1 MALSNDPVF
10 PQTPKTAGIAFSA
23 GSPTSQSTQMD
34 PATVAPTTLLTAG
47 ADGALVTSIE
57 VTAEATVNAEKI
69 VLWVQPGGTGNWYV
83 LLTGVLAAYTQ
94 AVSNKQRSITLVA
107 KTTPDAAIRLAATDV
122 LGVTH
127 HVDQQSMVFAEY
139 TDF

>member
-10 PQTPKTAGIAFSA
+10 PQTPKTAGVAFSA
-23 GSPTSQSTQMD
+23 ASQSTQMD
-34 PATVAPTTLLTAG
+34 PATVVPTTLLTAG
-47 ADGALVTSIE
+47 SNGAIVTSIK
-57 VTAEATVNAEKI
+57 VTAEVTVTAEKF
-69 VLWVQPGGTGNWYV
+69 VLWVQLLGAGNWYPLLSVV
-83 LLTGVLAAYTQ
+83 LDAYTQ
-94 AVSNKQRSITLVA
+94 AVTDAQGDVTFVD
-107 KTTPDAAIRLAATDV
+107 KTNPDAAIRLAATDV